1 MNKDPLREAAR
12 LLNEQAPEGES
23 LAYINQQEA
32 DVLKRMG
39 GAGKPVNSSGVPSY
53 FIGKIADALG
63 FGADAPPGYQ
73 DFDPGEAAREY
84 VDAMSDAG
92 MQDQMLNLRRQ
103 YDPQYQDLQLELAE
117 RAMDPMARMAERS
130 ALRQQDFGNRMA
142 DRQAS
147 SDIGLINRYGR
158 DFQDAY
164 RSSDPLMQ
172 ARTQQANQLAEQ
184 AFQDAQMTDLSPE
197 MRRRATQSARE
208 TLAATGRSS
217 DNAGIAAEAMSREDY
232 LRDILRQNRKDFQE
246 YNTRAAS
253 LNQAT
258 RVDPLRLLGGGD
270 RYAQRGY
277 NERAT
282 MFGLPQESV
291 TRINPDAGVNI
302 GMAENANRNNYN
314 ASTYAAHQEAK
325 SGALEGFMNVAP
337 TLLPMVGG
345 LAGSALGALGGFA
358 GGVPGMG
365 GLGTGLGKAG
375 NSISQGLGGPRISMS
390 QFGGGFSPQSSI
402 SR

>member
-12 LLNEQAPEGES
+12 LLNEQAPKGEK

-32 DVLKRMG
+32 DALKRMG

-53 FIGKIADALG
+53 FIDKIADALG
-63 FGADAPPGYQ
+63 FGADPAPEYQ

-84 VDAMSDAG
+84 VDAMSDTG
-92 MQDQMLNLRRQ
+92 MQNQMLNLRQQ
-103 YDPQYQDLQLELAE
+103 YDPLYQDLQLDLAE
-117 RAMDPMARMAERS
+117 RAMDPMAEMAERS

-147 SDIGLINRYGR
+147 SDIGMINRYGR

-232 LRDILRQNRKDFQE
+232 LRDILRQNRQDFQN
-246 YNTRAAS
+246 YNTNAANI
-253 LNQAT
+253 NQAT
-258 RVDPLRLLGGGD
+258 RFDPSRMLRGGD
-270 RYAQRGY
+270 EYSRRAYG
-277 NERAT
+277 ERAA
-282 MFGLPQESV
+282 MFGIPQESV

-302 GMAENANRNNYN
+302 GMAENANLNNYN
-314 ASTYAAHQEAK
+314 ASTYAAEQAAK
-325 SGALEGFMNVAP
+325 SGALESFGKLAP
-337 TLLPMVGG
+337 SLLPIVGG
-345 LAGSALGALGGFA
+345 LAGSALGALGGIA
-358 GGVPGMG
+358 DGVPGMG
-365 GLGTGLGKAG
+365 GLGTGLGKVG
-375 NSISQGLGGPRISMS
+375 NSISQGLGGGPIGG
-390 QFGGGFSPQSSI
+390 GGGFVPQSSI
-402 SR
+402 SRG

>member
-1 MNKDPLREAAR
+1 M
-12 LLNEQAPEGES
+12 
-23 LAYINQQEA
+23 
-32 DVLKRMG
+32 
-39 GAGKPVNSSGVPSY
+39 
-53 FIGKIADALG
+53 
-63 FGADAPPGYQ
+63 
-73 DFDPGEAAREY
+73 
-84 VDAMSDAG
+84 
-92 MQDQMLNLRRQ
+92 
-103 YDPQYQDLQLELAE
+103 ELAE

-172 ARTQQANQLAEQ
+172 ARVQQANQLAEQ

-208 TLAATGRSS
+208 TLAATGRSY

-232 LRDILRQNRKDFQE
+232 LRDILRQNRQDFQN
-246 YNTRAAS
+246 YNQNAAN

-258 RVDPLRLLGGGD
+258 RFDPLRMLGGGD
-270 RYAQRGY
+270 RYAQQGY
-277 NERAT
+277 NERAA

-302 GMAENANRNNYN
+302 GMQEHANKMNYE
-314 ASTYAAHQEAK
+314 AQKYAADMQAA
-325 SGALEGFMNVAP
+325 SGKASGFMDMIKN
-337 TLLPMVGG
+337 
-345 LAGSALGALGGFA
+345 
-358 GGVPGMG
+358 
-365 GLGTGLGKAG
+365 
-375 NSISQGLGGPRISMS
+375 
-390 QFGGGFSPQSSI
+390 FGG
-402 SR
+402 

>member
-1 MNKDPLREAAR
+1 MNKNKDPLREAAR
-12 LLNEQAPEGES
+12 LLNDQAPEGES

-32 DVLKRMG
+32 DALKRMG

-53 FIGKIADALG
+53 FIDKL
-63 FGADAPPGYQ
+63 FGLDEDAPAYQ
-73 DFDPGEAAREY
+73 GFDPGQAAREY

-103 YDPQYQDLQLELAE
+103 YDPQYQDLQMDLAE

-147 SDIGLINRYGR
+147 SDIGLMNRYGR

-232 LRDILRQNRKDFQE
+232 LRDILRQNRQDFQE

-258 RVDPLRLLGGGD
+258 RVDPLRLARGGD
-270 RYAQRGY
+270 RYTQRAYG
-277 NERAT
+277 ERAA
-282 MFGLPQESV
+282 MFGIPQESV

-302 GMAENANRNNYN
+302 GMMENANRNNYN
-314 ASTYAAHQEAK
+314 ASTYGSRMEAK
-325 SGALEGFMNVAP
+325 
-337 TLLPMVGG
+337 GG
-345 LAGSALGALGGFA
+345 M
-358 GGVPGMG
+358 MG
-365 GLGTGLGKAG
+365 GLGSLIGGIGSALPGIVGAAGKAG
-375 NSISQGLGGPRISMS
+375 QALFGDEGFLMPSGGSS
-390 QFGGGFSPQSSI
+390 VGAFGDMGD
-402 SR
+402 

>member
-1 MNKDPLREAAR
+1 MNKNKDPLREAAR
-12 LLNEQAPEGES
+12 LLNKQAPKGEK

-32 DVLKRMG
+32 HALKRMG

-53 FIGKIADALG
+53 FIDKL
-63 FGADAPPGYQ
+63 FGLDEDAPAYQ

-84 VDAMSDAG
+84 VDAMSDTG
-92 MQDQMLNLRRQ
+92 MQNQMLNLRQQ
-103 YDPQYQDLQLELAE
+103 YDPLYQDLQLDLAE
-117 RAMDPMARMAERS
+117 RAMDPMAEMAERS

-147 SDIGLINRYGR
+147 SDIGMINRYGR

-232 LRDILRQNRKDFQE
+232 LRDILRQNRQDFQN
-246 YNTRAAS
+246 YNTNAANI
-253 LNQAT
+253 NQAT
-258 RVDPLRLLGGGD
+258 RFDPSRMLRGGD
-270 RYAQRGY
+270 EYSRRAYG
-277 NERAT
+277 ERAA
-282 MFGLPQESV
+282 MFGIPQESV

-302 GMAENANRNNYN
+302 GMAENANLNNYN
-314 ASTYAAHQEAK
+314 ASTYGSRMGAK
-325 SGALEGFMNVAP
+325 GGMMEG
-337 TLLPMVGG
+337 L
-345 LAGSALGALGGFA
+345 GSLI
-358 GGVPGMG
+358 GGVAGAVPGIIG
-365 GLGTGLGKAG
+365 AAGKAG
-375 NSISQGLGGPRISMS
+375 QALFGDEGFLMPSGGSS
-390 QFGGGFSPQSSI
+390 VGAFGDMGD
-402 SR
+402 

>member
-1 MNKDPLREAAR
+1 MNKNKDPLREAAR
-12 LLNEQAPEGES
+12 LLNKQAPKGEK

-32 DVLKRMG
+32 DALKRMG

-53 FIGKIADALG
+53 FIDKIADALG
-63 FGADAPPGYQ
+63 FGADPAPEYQ

-84 VDAMSDAG
+84 VNAMSDTG
-92 MQDQMLNLRRQ
+92 MQDQMLNLRQQ
-103 YDPQYQDLQLELAE
+103 YDPLYQDLQLDLAE
-117 RAMDPMARMAERS
+117 RAMDPMAEMAERS

-147 SDIGLINRYGR
+147 SDIGMINRYGR

-232 LRDILRQNRKDFQE
+232 LRDILRQNRQDFQN
-246 YNTRAAS
+246 YNTNAANI
-253 LNQAT
+253 NQAT
-258 RVDPLRLLGGGD
+258 RFDPSRMLRGGD
-270 RYAQRGY
+270 EYSRRAYG
-277 NERAT
+277 ERAA
-282 MFGLPQESV
+282 MFGIPQESV

-302 GMAENANRNNYN
+302 GMAENANLNNYN
-314 ASTYAAHQEAK
+314 ASTYAAEQAAK
-325 SGALEGFMNVAP
+325 SGALESFGKLAP
-337 TLLPMVGG
+337 SLLPIVGG
-345 LAGSALGALGGFA
+345 LAGSALGALGGIA
-358 GGVPGMG
+358 DGVPGMG
-365 GLGTGLGKAG
+365 GLGTGLGNVG
-375 NSISQGLGGPRISMS
+375 NSISQGLGGGPIGG
-390 QFGGGFSPQSSI
+390 GGGFVPQSSI
-402 SR
+402 SRG